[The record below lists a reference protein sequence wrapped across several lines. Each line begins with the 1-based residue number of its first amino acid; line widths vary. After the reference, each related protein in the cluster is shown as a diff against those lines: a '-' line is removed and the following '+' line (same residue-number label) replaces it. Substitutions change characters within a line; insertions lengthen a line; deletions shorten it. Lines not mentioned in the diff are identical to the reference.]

1 MQTVIDLVLT
11 AAGMVLLVRAADL
24 FVDSA
29 AALSIV
35 WRIPPVLVGA
45 VVIGLG
51 TSLPEVLIS
60 TLAAVEGDAA
70 LGVGNI
76 VGSNI
81 ANLSLVLGVAA
92 VLTPVVADS
101 ATLRREAPVSVVAV
115 AAFGIVVAAGLPRW
129 GGVVLALGLV
139 VVVVGA
145 TRRRAAPSD
154 EELVE
159 EVLEEVADELDPA
172 AAGVRADSAARAD
185 STGRSGGPRTRLV
198 VRSLAGL
205 AGTALGAQVVVSGAL
220 GIAEDTG
227 LSGGLIGL
235 TLVAVGTSLPELV
248 TAVQASRRGQ
258 DELVLGNVLG
268 SNIFNSLL
276 AGGLV
281 VLIAP
286 GPLDDRALATRGV
299 AVMVAV
305 AVLAWVLMERGRR
318 IGRVGA
324 AALLAGYGVAVAVT
338 G

>member
-1 MQTVIDLVLT
+1 MNTVIDLVLT
-11 AAGMVLLVRAADL
+11 VAGLVLLVRAADV
-24 FVDSA
+24 FVDAA
-29 AALSIV
+29 AALSIE

-45 VVIGLG
+45 VIIGLG
-51 TSLPEVLIS
+51 TSAPEVLVS
-60 TLAAVEGDAA
+60 ALAAVEGDAA

-92 VLTPVVADS
+92 LMVPVAVAS
-101 ATLRREAPVSVVAV
+101 GTLRREAPVSVLAV
-115 AAFGIVVAAGLPRW
+115 TAFGAVVALGLPRW
-129 GGVVLALGLV
+129 SSVALLSAVAVVVLIAARG
-139 VVVVGA
+139 G
-145 TRRRAAPSD
+145 TRAGD
-154 EELVE
+154 EELAQ
-159 EVLEEVADELDPA
+159 EVLEEVAEQTPDP
-172 AAGVRADSAARAD
+172 GSRGRLPLRAL
-185 STGRSGGPRTRLV
+185 GGLI
-198 VRSLAGL
+198 
-205 AGTALGAQVVVSGAL
+205 GTALGAQVVVTGAM

-248 TAVQASRRGQ
+248 TAVQATRRGQ

-286 GPLDDRALATRGV
+286 GPLDDRGLATRGV

-305 AVLAWVLMERGRR
+305 SVLAWALMARHRR

-324 AALLAGYGVAVAVT
+324 VALLAGYGLAVAVT